1 MIVNKKIIFA
11 IFVIISVTSCKGQN
25 KKKPDNMEIKEIALF
40 RKVLNQN
47 NYNLEDEKSF
57 ENMNTEYLGIKP
69 NNTNNKSYDN
79 IKIQNEF
86 IDYQIS
92 NDGKFIK
99 IGQDILPDLDE
110 LINENNMKTL
120 NTSYFKDIVNM
131 NKLLYLNDVST
142 IPYFI
147 SKKSD
152 LGIDILVLFNYEK
165 NNFLFQSATKN
176 IKKLDDY
183 DNVFRAS
190 LLWYNNKNKTE
201 IIRKKLISE
210 LENKNPAL
218 IYSLTQWLFDN
229 KEIKKY
235 TNQSLIDKTW
245 AYLVNLQLEKNK
257 KIDFTNENKGYQL
270 VNNNYQK
277 DEKLLERLKKE
288 NFYGYPFLND
298 ATQAYLTQSIENDL
312 DYGII
317 QDKDGYTNLR
327 KEKNTTSEII
337 QKINTGEKVEILESR
352 DANWYYVKT
361 KNGNEGYVNRSRLK
375 FE

>member
-1 MIVNKKIIFA
+1 MMLNKKIIIA
-11 IFVIISVTSCKGQN
+11 IFVIINITSCKGQN
-25 KKKPDNMEIKEIALF
+25 KKKSDNMEIKEITLF
-40 RKVLNQN
+40 TKVLNQN
-47 NYNLEDEKSF
+47 NYNLKDESSF
-57 ENMNTEYLGIKP
+57 ENMNMEYLGIKP
-69 NNTNNKSYDN
+69 NEIHTKSYDN

-92 NDGKFIK
+92 KDGKFIK
-99 IGQDILPDLDE
+99 IGQDILPDLDD
-110 LINENNMKTL
+110 LINENDKKTL
-120 NTSYFKDIVNM
+120 TTPYFIDLVNM

-142 IPYFI
+142 IPYFL
-147 SKKSD
+147 SKKTD

-165 NNFLFQSATKN
+165 NNLLSQFALKN
-176 IKKLDDY
+176 IKNLDDY
-183 DNVFRAS
+183 DNTFRAS
-190 LLWYNNKNKTE
+190 LLWYNNKSKSE
-201 IIRKKLISE
+201 IIRKKLISD
-210 LENKNPAL
+210 LENKNPEL
-218 IYSLTQWLFDN
+218 IYNLTQWLFSN
-229 KEIKKY
+229 KEIKK
-235 TNQSLIDKTW
+235 NNSQPLIDRTW

-270 VNNNYQK
+270 VNNSFQK

-288 NFYGYPFLND
+288 KFYSYSFLND
-298 ATQAYLTQSIENDL
+298 ATQAYLSQSVENDT

-337 QKINTGEKVEILESR
+337 QKINTGEKVEIIESR

-361 KNGNEGYVNRSRLK
+361 SKGKEGYVNKSRLK